1 MKTMQQPVMSARAY
15 HDAISQRAREIW
27 HARGCPEGSD
37 VAIWLEA
44 ERDLTGR
51 GLIPPAPP
59 DSGHRDDIDEEE
71 LADRLGDFGEP
82 ATRSATSLNPA
93 GPPS

>member
-1 MKTMQQPVMSARAY
+1 MKTTLPPVMSARTY
-15 HDAISQRAREIW
+15 HDAILQRAREIW
-27 HARGCPEGSD
+27 HARGCPVGGD
-37 VAIWLEA
+37 VSLWLEA
-44 ERDLTGR
+44 ERDLAGR

-59 DSGHRDDIDEEE
+59 ESSHHDEIDEDE

-82 ATRSATSLNPA
+82 PTRSATSLNPA